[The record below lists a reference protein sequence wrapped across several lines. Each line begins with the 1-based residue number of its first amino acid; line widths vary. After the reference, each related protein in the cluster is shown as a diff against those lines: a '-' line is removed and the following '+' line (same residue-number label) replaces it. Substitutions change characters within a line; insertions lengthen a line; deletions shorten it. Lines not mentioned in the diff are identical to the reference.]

1 MDEARYQRMERTMEF
16 LLEQAARSEAK
27 AAAEHASIRE
37 ELQILVRTSV
47 RDHQRIQQAE
57 IEIEAIRNG
66 TLELMEAQKET
77 ARQMQETERQMKET
91 DRKFSLWLER
101 QLGRKNGQN
110 SA

>member
-1 MDEARYQRMERTMEF
+1 M
-16 LLEQAARSEAK
+16 
-27 AAAEHASIRE
+27 
-37 ELQILVRTSV
+37 

-77 ARQMQETERQMKET
+77 ARQMQET